1 MTDATTSTKRPLID
15 ARTLISDDMRATL
28 VSNMCDKFPQ
38 VTEEKADR
46 GVGQMLAF
54 LAACDYSDRPLS
66 PSPLVDDF
74 WHAFL
79 LHTKAYR
86 EFCETNF
93 GRFVDHQ
100 PGYLDPEEH
109 GGGKALRAR
118 TVDSITLAG
127 YEIDMEFW
135 PELDLAHCSQCHA
148 NCSDS
153 PNHPPAR
160 S

>member
-1 MTDATTSTKRPLID
+1 MTTTSKSPKTD
-15 ARTLISDDMRATL
+15 ARTLLDEPMRGTL
-28 VSNMCDKFPQ
+28 VSNMVDKFPQ
-38 VTEEKADR
+38 LTEEQAER

-54 LAACDYSDRPLS
+54 LAACHYADRPLS

-74 WHAFL
+74 WHTFL

-86 EFCETNF
+86 EFCEQQF
-93 GRFVDHQ
+93 GTFLDHQ

-135 PELDLAHCSQCHA
+135 PELDLAKCSQCHA

-160 S
+160 A

>member
-1 MTDATTSTKRPLID
+1 MTTAQKRTATD
-15 ARTLISDDMRATL
+15 ARTLISTELRETLVDNMRAR
-28 VSNMCDKFPQ
+28 FPQ
-38 VTEEKADR
+38 LTEEKADR

-54 LAACDYSDRPLS
+54 LAACDYSERPLS

-79 LHTKAYR
+79 LHTKGYR
-86 EFCETNF
+86 EFCEEKF
-93 GRFVDHQ
+93 GRFLDHQ

-118 TVDSITLAG
+118 TVDAITLAG

-135 PELDLAHCSQCHA
+135 PELDLAECSQCRA

-153 PNHPPAR
+153 PFHP
-160 S
+160 

>member
-1 MTDATTSTKRPLID
+1 MTTAQKRTATD
-15 ARTLISDDMRATL
+15 ARTLISTELRETLVDNMRA
-28 VSNMCDKFPQ
+28 KFPQ
-38 VTEEKADR
+38 LTEEKAAR

-54 LAACDYSDRPLS
+54 LAACAYSEKPLS

-86 EFCETNF
+86 EFCEENF
-93 GRFVDHQ
+93 GRFLDHQ
-100 PGYLDPEEH
+100 PGYLNPEEH
-109 GGGKALRAR
+109 GGGKVLRAR
-118 TVDSITLAG
+118 TIDAITLAG

-135 PELDLAHCSQCHA
+135 PELDLAECSQCHA

-153 PNHPPAR
+153 PNHP
-160 S
+160 

>member
-1 MTDATTSTKRPLID
+1 MTTAQERTATD
-15 ARTLISDDMRATL
+15 ARTLLDEEMRATL
-28 VSNMCDKFPQ
+28 VSNTLDKLPQ
-38 VTEEKADR
+38 LTEEKAER

-54 LAACDYSDRPLS
+54 LAACAYSDRPLS

-79 LHTKAYR
+79 MYTQAYQ
-86 EFCETNF
+86 EFCERKF
-93 GRFVDHQ
+93 GKMLHHK
-100 PGYLDPEEH
+100 PGFLDRDEH

-118 TVDSITLAG
+118 TVDAITLAG

-135 PELDLAHCSQCHA
+135 PELDLAECSQCHA

-153 PNHPPAR
+153 PNHPPTR
-160 S
+160 T

>member
-1 MTDATTSTKRPLID
+1 MTETTKRPLID
-15 ARTLISDDMRATL
+15 ARSLISDEMRATL
-28 VSNMCDKFPQ
+28 IANMCDKFPQ
-38 VTEEKADR
+38 LTEEKADR

-54 LAACDYSDRPLS
+54 LAACDYSQRPLS
-66 PSPLVDDF
+66 PSPFVDDF

-86 EFCETNF
+86 EFCQENF
-93 GRFVDHQ
+93 GRFLDHQ

-118 TVDSITLAG
+118 TVDCITLAG

-135 PELDLAHCSQCHA
+135 PELDLADCSQCHA

-153 PNHPPAR
+153 PHHPPTR

>member
-1 MTDATTSTKRPLID
+1 MTTAQKRPLID
-15 ARTLISDDMRATL
+15 ARGLISAEMRATL
-28 VSNMCDKFPQ
+28 VANMCDKFPQ
-38 VTEEKADR
+38 LTKEKADR

-54 LAACDYSDRPLS
+54 LAACDYADRPLS

-86 EFCETNF
+86 EFCEQTF
-93 GRFVDHQ
+93 GRFLDHQ

-118 TVDSITLAG
+118 TVDAITIAG

-135 PELDLAHCSQCHA
+135 PELDLADCSQCHA

-153 PNHPPAR
+153 PNHP
-160 S
+160 

>member
-1 MTDATTSTKRPLID
+1 MTTAQKNPKID
-15 ARTLISDDMRATL
+15 ARTLLDEPMRDIL
-28 VSNMCDKFPQ
+28 VSNMLDKFPQ
-38 VTEEKADR
+38 LTEEQAHR

-54 LAACDYSDRPLS
+54 LAACNRAERPLS

-86 EFCETNF
+86 DFCEAQF
-93 GRFVDHQ
+93 GRFLDHQ
-100 PGYLDPEEH
+100 PGYLDVDEH

-118 TVDSITLAG
+118 TVDEITLAG

-135 PELDLAHCSQCHA
+135 PELDLAECSQCHA

>member
-1 MTDATTSTKRPLID
+1 MTTAEKRTATDARS
-15 ARTLISDDMRATL
+15 LISTEMREIL
-28 VSNMCDKFPQ
+28 VDNMHVKFPQ
-38 VTEEKADR
+38 LTEEKADR

-54 LAACDYSDRPLS
+54 LAACDYADRPLS

-79 LHTKAYR
+79 LHTKAYA
-86 EFCETNF
+86 EFCEQRF
-93 GRFVDHQ
+93 GRFLHHQ
-100 PGYLDPEEH
+100 PGFLDKEEH
-109 GGGKALRAR
+109 GGGKALRAV

-135 PELDLAHCSQCHA
+135 PELDLADCSQCHA

-153 PNHPPAR
+153 PNHPK
-160 S
+160 

>member
-1 MTDATTSTKRPLID
+1 MTTAQERSATD
-15 ARTLISDDMRATL
+15 ARTLISTELRETLVDNMRA
-28 VSNMCDKFPQ
+28 KFPQ
-38 VTEEKADR
+38 LTEEKADR

-54 LAACDYSDRPLS
+54 LAACDYSTRPLS

-74 WHAFL
+74 WHTFL

-86 EFCETNF
+86 EFCEKTF
-93 GRFVDHQ
+93 GRFLDHQ

-135 PELDLAHCSQCHA
+135 PELDLAECSQCHA

-153 PNHPPAR
+153 PNHP
-160 S
+160 

>member
-1 MTDATTSTKRPLID
+1 MTTMQERPPTD
-15 ARTLISDDMRATL
+15 ARTLLSMQMREI
-28 VSNMCDKFPQ
+28 VISNMIDRFPRL
-38 VTEEKADR
+38 TEEKADR

-54 LAACDYSDRPLS
+54 LAACAHSERPLS

-86 EFCETNF
+86 EFCEENF
-93 GRFVDHQ
+93 GRFLDHQ

-109 GGGKALRAR
+109 GGGKVLRGR
-118 TVDSITLAG
+118 TLDAITLAG

-135 PELDLAHCSQCHA
+135 PELDLAECSQCHA

-153 PNHPPAR
+153 PNHP
-160 S
+160 

>member
-1 MTDATTSTKRPLID
+1 MTDTQKRSLID
-15 ARTLISDDMRATL
+15 ARSLISEEMRSTL
-28 VSNMCDKFPQ
+28 VANMCDKFPQ
-38 VTEEKADR
+38 LTEEKADR

-54 LAACDYSDRPLS
+54 LAACAYSERPLS

-86 EFCETNF
+86 EFCAETF
-93 GRFVDHQ
+93 GRFLDHQ

-118 TVDSITLAG
+118 TVDAITLAG

-135 PELDLAHCSQCHA
+135 PELELAKCSQCHA

-153 PNHPPAR
+153 PNHP
-160 S
+160 

>member
-1 MTDATTSTKRPLID
+1 MTTAQKHTATD
-15 ARTLISDDMRATL
+15 ARTLISTELRETLVDNMRA
-28 VSNMCDKFPQ
+28 KFPQ
-38 VTEEKADR
+38 LTEEKADR

-54 LAACDYSDRPLS
+54 LAACDYSDKPLS

-86 EFCETNF
+86 EFCEEKF
-93 GRFVDHQ
+93 DRFLDHQ

-118 TVDSITLAG
+118 TVDAITLAG

-135 PELDLAHCSQCHA
+135 PELDLAECSQCHA

-153 PNHPPAR
+153 PFHP
-160 S
+160 

>member
-1 MTDATTSTKRPLID
+1 MTTAQKRTPID
-15 ARTLISDDMRATL
+15 ARTLISTELRETLVDNMRA
-28 VSNMCDKFPQ
+28 KFPQ
-38 VTEEKADR
+38 LPQEKADR

-54 LAACDYSDRPLS
+54 LAACDYSEKPLS

-86 EFCETNF
+86 EFCEQHF
-93 GRFVDHQ
+93 GRFLDHQ

-109 GGGKALRAR
+109 GGGKTLRAL

-135 PELDLAHCSQCHA
+135 PELELAECSQCHA
-148 NCSDS
+148 NCSNS
-153 PNHPPAR
+153 PFRP
-160 S
+160 

>member
-1 MTDATTSTKRPLID
+1 MTTAQKRTATD
-15 ARTLISDDMRATL
+15 ARTLISTELRETLVDNMRA
-28 VSNMCDKFPQ
+28 KFPQ
-38 VTEEKADR
+38 LTEEKADR

-54 LAACDYSDRPLS
+54 LAACDYSERPLS

-79 LHTKAYR
+79 LHTKGYR
-86 EFCETNF
+86 EFCEEKF
-93 GRFVDHQ
+93 GRFLDHQ
-100 PGYLDPEEH
+100 PGYVDPEEH

-118 TVDSITLAG
+118 TVDAITLAG

-135 PELDLAHCSQCHA
+135 PELDLAECSQCHA

-153 PNHPPAR
+153 PFHP
-160 S
+160 

>member
-1 MTDATTSTKRPLID
+1 MTTAQKRTAID
-15 ARTLISDDMRATL
+15 ARTLINAGLRETLVDNMRA
-28 VSNMCDKFPQ
+28 KFSQ
-38 VTEEKADR
+38 LTEERADR

-54 LAACDYSDRPLS
+54 LAACAYSEKPLS

-86 EFCETNF
+86 DFCDEHF
-93 GRFVDHQ
+93 SRFLDHQ
-100 PGYLDPEEH
+100 PGYLDTEEH
-109 GGGKALRAR
+109 GGGKELRAR
-118 TVDSITLAG
+118 TVDAITCAG

-135 PELDLAHCSQCHA
+135 PELDLVQCSQCHA

-153 PNHPPAR
+153 PNHP
-160 S
+160 

>member
-1 MTDATTSTKRPLID
+1 MTTAEKRVGTDARS
-15 ARTLISDDMRATL
+15 LISTELRETL
-28 VSNMCDKFPQ
+28 VVNMSDKFSQ
-38 VTEEKADR
+38 LTEEKADR

-54 LAACDYSDRPLS
+54 LAACDYADRPLS

-79 LHTKAYR
+79 LHTKAYA
-86 EFCETNF
+86 EFCEQRF
-93 GRFVDHQ
+93 GRFLHHQ
-100 PGYLDPEEH
+100 PGFLDREEH
-109 GGGKALRAR
+109 GGGKILRAV

-135 PELDLAHCSQCHA
+135 PDLDLTDCSQCHA

-153 PNHPPAR
+153 PNHPK
-160 S
+160 

>member
-1 MTDATTSTKRPLID
+1 MTTAEKRTAND
-15 ARTLISDDMRATL
+15 ARSLISTELRETLVNNMRA
-28 VSNMCDKFPQ
+28 KFPQ
-38 VTEEKADR
+38 LIEEKADR

-54 LAACDYSDRPLS
+54 LAACDYAEQPLS

-79 LHTKAYR
+79 LHTKAYA
-86 EFCETNF
+86 EFCEQRF
-93 GRFVDHQ
+93 GRFLHHQ
-100 PGYLDPEEH
+100 PGFLDKEEH
-109 GGGKALRAR
+109 GGGKALRAL

-135 PELDLAHCSQCHA
+135 PELDLADCSQCHA

-153 PNHPPAR
+153 PNHPK
-160 S
+160 

>member
-1 MTDATTSTKRPLID
+1 MTDTTNRPLID
-15 ARTLISDDMRATL
+15 ARTLIGDDMRATL
-28 VSNMCDKFPQ
+28 VANMRDKFPQ
-38 VTEEKADR
+38 LTEEKAGR

-54 LAACDYSDRPLS
+54 LAACAYSERPLS

-86 EFCETNF
+86 EFCEESF
-93 GRFVDHQ
+93 GRFLDHQ

-109 GGGKALRAR
+109 GGGKVLRAR
-118 TVDSITLAG
+118 TVDAITLAG

-135 PELDLAHCSQCHA
+135 PELDLAECSQCHA

-153 PNHPPAR
+153 PNHPSAR

>member
-1 MTDATTSTKRPLID
+1 MATAQKRTATD
-15 ARTLISDDMRATL
+15 ARTLISTELRETLVDNMRA
-28 VSNMCDKFPQ
+28 KFPQ
-38 VTEEKADR
+38 LTEEKAAR

-54 LAACDYSDRPLS
+54 LAACAYSEKPLS

-86 EFCETNF
+86 EFCEENF
-93 GRFVDHQ
+93 GRFLDHQ

-109 GGGKALRAR
+109 GGGKVLRAR
-118 TVDSITLAG
+118 TVDAITLAG
-127 YEIDMEFW
+127 YEIDLEFW
-135 PELDLAHCSQCHA
+135 PELDLAECSQCHA

-153 PNHPPAR
+153 PNHP
-160 S
+160 

>member
-1 MTDATTSTKRPLID
+1 MTTAQKRTATD
-15 ARTLISDDMRATL
+15 ARTLISTELRETLVDNMRA
-28 VSNMCDKFPQ
+28 KFQ
-38 VTEEKADR
+38 QLTEEKADR

-54 LAACDYSDRPLS
+54 LAACDYSDKPLS

-86 EFCETNF
+86 EFCEEKF
-93 GRFVDHQ
+93 GRFLDHQ

-118 TVDSITLAG
+118 TVDAITLAG

-135 PELDLAHCSQCHA
+135 PELDLAECSQCHA

-153 PNHPPAR
+153 PFHP
-160 S
+160 

>member
-1 MTDATTSTKRPLID
+1 MTTETHKRLID
-15 ARTLISDDMRATL
+15 ARNLISPEMRGTL
-28 VSNMCDKFPQ
+28 VANMRHKFPQ
-38 VTEEKADR
+38 LTEEKADR

-66 PSPLVDDF
+66 PSPFVDDF

-86 EFCETNF
+86 EFCQDNF
-93 GRFVDHQ
+93 GRFLDHQ
-100 PGYLDPEEH
+100 PGFLDREEH
-109 GGGKALRAR
+109 GGGKTLRAR
-118 TVDSITLAG
+118 TVDAITLAG
-127 YEIDMEFW
+127 YEIDLEFW
-135 PELDLAHCSQCHA
+135 PELDLAECSQCHA